1 MKAGE
6 EIYFAVNSVGLQ
18 KLWITK
24 LYTATGQTYKP
35 SAVMKKM
42 DSFSFDDANAGSL
55 IYLHRLD
62 LPAGKCENLFY
73 SDVHVKA
80 WTFLGSI
87 PLGRFSMTEF
97 VMLWFFS
104 AFKFLKRK

>member
-42 DSFSFDDANAGSL
+42 DSFSFDDASAGSL
-55 IYLHRLD
+55 I
-62 LPAGKCENLFY
+62 
-73 SDVHVKA
+73 
-80 WTFLGSI
+80 
-87 PLGRFSMTEF
+87 
-97 VMLWFFS
+97 
-104 AFKFLKRK
+104 